1 MFGIYVFP
9 LIRRRI
15 FLPLT
20 SFAGTPA
27 RGFLRKCHLV
37 AYVRRLYP
45 QVLWKGRKN
54 LYLVK
59 RKISMQVSP
68 PVNPPACSSA
78 HHYKPSCVRV
88 QGLHATDF
96 FHRKETKYTTDA
108 RKKTASFVS
117 VMHLKQL
124 QYHQPHVV
132 SGKKKTNIPSIIVFV
147 LCGSTFESRREQ
159 TPPRDSEVAPA
170 DKTISDCWICS
181 ADWRRKRG
189 KERRKKKLA
198 TAADLQTPSSAPWV
212 GFRGWQGDDGGRR

>member
-1 MFGIYVFP
+1 MDLCIFFNHTWVFP
-9 LIRRRI
+9 TFDLCQRNLR
-15 FLPLT
+15 LPQRVSL
-20 SFAGTPA
+20 GGVCETPLSTGVME
-27 RGFLRKCHLV
+27 RQK
-37 AYVRRLYP
+37 
-45 QVLWKGRKN
+45 KN

-96 FHRKETKYTTDA
+96 FHREETKYTTDA

-132 SGKKKTNIPSIIVFV
+132 SGKKTKHPKHN
-147 LCGSTFESRREQ
+147 C
-159 TPPRDSEVAPA
+159 
-170 DKTISDCWICS
+170 ICFM
-181 ADWRRKRG
+181 W
-189 KERRKKKLA
+189 EHI
-198 TAADLQTPSSAPWV
+198 
-212 GFRGWQGDDGGRR
+212 